1 MISLDQVFVRFSTP
15 GGTDVDALKGVSLT
29 IPEGQ
34 FATVIGSN
42 GSGKSTLLNAIA
54 GTVAVSQ
61 GDIVVEGHSIRRLA
75 EHRRAKWMARVFQD
89 PYRGTSPSLTVSENL
104 HLASLRSRRHGL
116 RRSLNRAE
124 REAQRESLAD
134 LGLGLED
141 RMDASIGV
149 LSGGQRQAIT
159 LLMATIQ
166 TPRLILLDEPTAALD
181 PATEEIVV
189 ALIHRL
195 VVDRGITALMVTHSM
210 RQALE
215 LGTRTVMMHRGQV
228 AQDLIGEVRANLDAP
243 ALAALFETV
252 V

>member
-1 MISLDQVFVRFSTP
+1 MIALRDVRVRFSTP
-15 GGTDVDALKGVSLT
+15 GGTDVDSVGGVTLE

-34 FATVIGSN
+34 FATVIGGN

-54 GTVAVSQ
+54 GCVPLAEGEVQIDGQSVA
-61 GDIVVEGHSIRRLA
+61 GMA

-104 HLASLRSRRHGL
+104 HLASLRSKRHGL

-124 REAQRESLAD
+124 RERQRESLAA
-134 LGLGLED
+134 LGLGLEG
-141 RMDASIGV
+141 RMDSPIGV

-159 LLMATIQ
+159 LLMAIIQ
-166 TPRLILLDEPTAALD
+166 TPKLILLDEPTAALD

-189 ALIHRL
+189 GLIRRL
-195 VVDRGITALMVTHSM
+195 VEAPGITTLMVTHSM

-215 LGTRTVMMHRGQV
+215 LGSRTLMLQRGV
-228 AQDLIGEVRANLDAP
+228 IVRDLGETERKALDA
-243 ALAALFETV
+243 ASLAALFESAV
-252 V
+252 